1 MKTDIDYSLYLCTD
15 RALMSCASIEEC
27 VERAI
32 AGGVSVVQLREKNC
46 SSRDF
51 YEEALHL
58 REMTRKHG
66 VTFIV
71 NDRVDIAL
79 AAGADGIHVGQS
91 DLPCAV
97 VRKMVGPDM
106 IIGVSAKTVAMARE
120 AEQAGANY
128 LGVGAIYPTATK
140 KDTSVITLETL
151 EAIRAAVSIPIVA
164 IGGIK
169 RDNLAPLKGKAD
181 GIVVVS
187 AIVAQPDIEAAA
199 RELRTLWTTP

>member
-1 MKTDIDYSLYLCTD
+1 MKTDINYSLYLCTD
-15 RALMSCASIEEC
+15 RSLMSCASVEEC

-51 YEEALHL
+51 YEEALRL

-79 AAGADGIHVGQS
+79 AVKADGVHVGQS

-97 VRKMVGPDM
+97 VRQMVGPDM

-169 RDNLAPLKGKAD
+169 RDNLAPLKGKVD

-187 AIVAQPDIEAAA
+187 AIVAQPDIEVAA
-199 RELRTLWTTP
+199 RELKALWFS

>member
-1 MKTDIDYSLYLCTD
+1 MKTDVDYSLYLCTD
-15 RALMSCASIEEC
+15 RALMSCASVEEC

-51 YEEALHL
+51 YEEALRL

-97 VRKMVGPDM
+97 VRQMVGPDM

-169 RDNLAPLKGKAD
+169 RDNLAPLKGKVD

>member
-1 MKTDIDYSLYLCTD
+1 MKTDINYSLYLCTD
-15 RALMSCASIEEC
+15 RSLMSCASVEEC

-51 YEEALHL
+51 YEEALRL

-97 VRKMVGPDM
+97 VRQMVGPDM